1 MMPKKM
7 IKIICLVMAALMIL
21 SVFAVV
27 LQVFA
32 IDADVM
38 VLSTPVTG
46 DNDGDYLIP
55 AGIGILALLAVG
67 VCIVLP
73 KLKKK

>member
-32 IDADVM
+32 LDADVM

>member
-32 IDADVM
+32 VDGDVM

-67 VCIVLP
+67 VCLVLP